1 MILRND
7 GEVESI
13 SDESKCENISRLKDV
28 DDVEYVVNGEFVVI
42 MRFLN
47 TQVSEKDVE

>member
-7 GEVESI
+7 GEVESV
-13 SDESKCENISRLKDV
+13 SDESKCENISGLEDA
-28 DDVEYVVNGEFVVI
+28 DDVEYVVNGEFIVI
-42 MRFLN
+42 MRSLN